1 MQIKS
6 QNFWKNPQQNKPET
20 VTNRK
25 HLKNL
30 KKDNISKRKTG
41 NYGWTKI
48 KTVVLWWNI
57 KKLQK
62 FQKNSQQNNSET
74 VTNENDKE
82 MSKKGHIHR

>member
-1 MQIKS
+1 MY
-6 QNFWKNPQQNKPET
+6 
-20 VTNRK
+20 
-25 HLKNL
+25 
-30 KKDNISKRKTG
+30 ISKGKTG